1 MPFSDFNDKTA
12 AFLGWFHSLPGTTFS
27 DAVQIVDLRSRG
39 AGRGMVA
46 TRDIP
51 ADTTLFTI
59 PRSAIITPDTS
70 MIKQHLNRSTYE
82 SHGDQDDQ
90 QALDSWSF
98 LILTLMHEY
107 FQGNDSLWKNYLD
120 ILPDAFDTPMFWT
133 DQELAQLQGSATS
146 GKIGKDTAEDMFRR
160 RLIPIIR
167 ENRHAFKGS
176 EDMSA
181 EDLVQLA
188 HRMGSTIMAYAFD
201 LESDEQEG
209 GGEGGEGDDDA
220 DSWVEDREGKTLMG
234 MVPMADILNAD
245 AEFNTHIHHGENELT
260 ATTLRDVRAGDEILN
275 FYGPHPNSELL
286 RRYGY
291 VTPKH
296 ARYDVVEIPW
306 TALQASLSSVLGIP
320 HDAITKA
327 METLSEEDELE
338 DVFVLERNTGEPNPD
353 GTFPATAPVI
363 DGMPEDMQAQLKAVI
378 KVLQKMDGN
387 LIPDKRKRDGVL
399 QSVMAEALRAVASR
413 YTSTVAEDEELLRR
427 GDLSSRHR
435 MAIVVRLGEKRLIEE
450 AFAQFS
456 GMAAG
461 DETCG
466 DDSAAKRTKRSD

>member
-12 AFLGWFHSLPGTTFS
+12 AFLDWFHSLPGTTFS

-39 AGRGMVA
+39 AGRGMVT
-46 TRDIP
+46 TRNIP
-51 ADTTLFTI
+51 ADTILFTI

-70 MIKQHLNRSTYE
+70 MIKEHLQRSTYE
-82 SHGDQDDQ
+82 SHGDQDDEQ
-90 QALDSWSF
+90 SLDPWSL

-107 FQGNDSLWKNYLD
+107 LQGNHSLWKRYLD
-120 ILPDAFDTPMFWT
+120 ILPDTFDTPMFWT
-133 DQELAQLQGSATS
+133 GEELAQLQGSATLS
-146 GKIGKDTAEDMFRR
+146 KIGKNTAEDMFRR
-160 RLIPIIR
+160 RLIPVIR
-167 ENRHAFKGS
+167 ENPHAFKGS

-201 LESDEQEG
+201 LESDEQEN
-209 GGEGGEGDDDA
+209 GEGGEGDDA

-234 MVPMADILNAD
+234 MVPMADMLNAD

-260 ATTLRDVRAGDEILN
+260 ATTLRDIKAGDEILN

-306 TALQASLSSVLGIP
+306 TVLQAALSSVLGIS
-320 HDAITKA
+320 HDTITKA

-353 GTFPATAPVI
+353 GTLPATTAPVI
-363 DGMPEDMQAQLKAVI
+363 DGMPEDVQAQLKAVI

-387 LIPDKRKRDGVL
+387 LMPDKRKRDGVL
-399 QSVMAEALRAVASR
+399 QSVMAEALRTVASR
-413 YTSTVAEDEELLRR
+413 YTSTVVEDEELLRR
-427 GDLSSRHR
+427 GDLTSRHR
-435 MAIVVRLGEKRLIEE
+435 MAIVVRLGEKKLIEE
-450 AFAQFS
+450 AFAHFS

-461 DETCG
+461 DETGG
-466 DDSAAKRTKRSD
+466 DDSVAKRTKRSD

>member
-70 MIKQHLNRSTYE
+70 MIKEHLNRSTYE

-107 FQGNDSLWKNYLD
+107 LQGNDSLWKNYLD

-245 AEFNTHIHHGENELT
+245 AEFN
-260 ATTLRDVRAGDEILN
+260 VRA
-275 FYGPHPNSELL
+275 F
-286 RRYGY
+286 
-291 VTPKH
+291 
-296 ARYDVVEIPW
+296 
-306 TALQASLSSVLGIP
+306 
-320 HDAITKA
+320 
-327 METLSEEDELE
+327 
-338 DVFVLERNTGEPNPD
+338 
-353 GTFPATAPVI
+353 
-363 DGMPEDMQAQLKAVI
+363 
-378 KVLQKMDGN
+378 
-387 LIPDKRKRDGVL
+387 
-399 QSVMAEALRAVASR
+399 ALR
-413 YTSTVAEDEELLRR
+413 
-427 GDLSSRHR
+427 GR
-435 MAIVVRLGEKRLIEE
+435 MTPPRQTEGPGLEGEG
-450 AFAQFS
+450 FS
-456 GMAAG
+456 FY
-461 DETCG
+461 
-466 DDSAAKRTKRSD
+466 